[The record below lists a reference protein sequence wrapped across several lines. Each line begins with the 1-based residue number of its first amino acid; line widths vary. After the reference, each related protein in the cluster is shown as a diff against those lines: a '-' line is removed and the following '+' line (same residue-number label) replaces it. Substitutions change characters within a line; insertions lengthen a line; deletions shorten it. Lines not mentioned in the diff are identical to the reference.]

1 MISLDKIKKYGRIAG
16 IMVVTILAIIGITS
30 VGNCKRTTNNE
41 TDVIVLTDT
50 LYIRDTIR
58 IEKPV
63 PKFIKR
69 IDTLLVQ
76 TKDTIRLKD
85 TLYLA
90 LPREQKTYGDKNY
103 QAWIFGYRPE
113 LDSIHIFR
121 NTQQIITSTTI
132 QNKQKT
138 RRWGIGIQAGYG
150 LTKYQNIIKPTPY
163 IGVGLSYNLL
173 TF

>member
-1 MISLDKIKKYGRIAG
+1 MILLDQIKRYGRIAG
-16 IMVVTILAIIGITS
+16 IMVVSILAIIGITS

-76 TKDTIRLKD
+76 TKDTIRLND

-90 LPREQKTYGDKNY
+90 LPREQKTYKDKNY
-103 QAWIFGYRPE
+103 QAWISGYRPE

-132 QNKQKT
+132 QTKHKS

-150 LTKYQNIIKPTPY
+150 LTLHQNIIKPTPY

-173 TF
+173 RF

>member
-1 MISLDKIKKYGRIAG
+1 MISFDQIIKYGRIAG
-16 IMVVTILAIIGITS
+16 ILVVSLLAIIVITTI
-30 VGNCKRTTNNE
+30 GNCSRKAGI
-41 TDVIVLTDT
+41 DSKVIVQLDT

-58 IEKPV
+58 IEKPL
-63 PKFIKR
+63 PKIIKR
-69 IDTLLVQ
+69 IDTFLVK

-103 QAWIFGYRPE
+103 QAWISGYRPE

-132 QNKQKT
+132 QTKHKS

-150 LTKYQNIIKPTPY
+150 LTLHQNIIKPTPY

>member
-90 LPREQKTYGDKNY
+90 LPREQKTYRDKNY
-103 QAWIFGYRPE
+103 QAWISGYRPE

-132 QNKQKT
+132 QTKHKS

-150 LTKYQNIIKPTPY
+150 LTLQQNIIKPTPY

-173 TF
+173 RF

>member
-1 MISLDKIKKYGRIAG
+1 MISLDQIKRYGRIAG
-16 IMVVTILAIIGITS
+16 IMAVSILAIIGITS

-63 PKFIKR
+63 PKFIKK

-76 TKDTIRLKD
+76 TKDTIRLND

-90 LPREQKTYGDKNY
+90 LPREQKTYKDKNY
-103 QAWIFGYRPE
+103 QAWISGYRPE

-150 LTKYQNIIKPTPY
+150 LTMHHNIIKPTPY

>member
-1 MISLDKIKKYGRIAG
+1 MISLVQIKRYGKVAG
-16 IMVVTILAIIGITS
+16 VVAVSFLVLIGVSSIS
-30 VGNCKRTTNNE
+30 NCKRDTNSNPG
-41 TDVIVLTDT
+41 VVVQRDT
-50 LYIRDTIR
+50 LFIRDTIC

-63 PKFIKR
+63 PKMIKR
-69 IDTLLVQ
+69 IDTFLVR

-85 TLYLA
+85 TLYMA
-90 LPREQKTYGDKNY
+90 LPREQKTYKDKNY
-103 QAWIFGYRPE
+103 QAWISGYRPE

-132 QNKQKT
+132 QPKQSS

-150 LTKYQNIIKPTPY
+150 LTLHQNRIKPTPY

-173 TF
+173 VY

>member
-30 VGNCKRTTNNE
+30 VGNCKRNTINE

-90 LPREQKTYGDKNY
+90 LPREQKTYRDKNY
-103 QAWIFGYRPE
+103 QAWISGYRPE

-132 QNKQKT
+132 QTKHKS

-150 LTKYQNIIKPTPY
+150 LTLQQNIIKPTPY

-173 TF
+173 RF

>member
-1 MISLDKIKKYGRIAG
+1 MILLDQIKRYGRIAG
-16 IMVVTILAIIGITS
+16 IMVVSILAIIGITS

-90 LPREQKTYGDKNY
+90 LPREQKTYRDKNY
-103 QAWIFGYRPE
+103 QAWISGYRPE

-121 NTQQIITSTTI
+121 NTQQIITTTTI

-150 LTKYQNIIKPTPY
+150 LTLHQNIIKPTPY

-173 TF
+173 RF

>member
-16 IMVVTILAIIGITS
+16 IMVVTILAIVGITS
-30 VGNCKRTTNNE
+30 IGNCKRTTNNE

-63 PKFIKR
+63 PKFIKK

-90 LPREQKTYGDKNY
+90 LPREQKTYRDKNY
-103 QAWIFGYRPE
+103 QAWISGYRPE

-132 QNKQKT
+132 QTKHKS
-138 RRWGIGIQAGYG
+138 RRWGIGIHAGYG
-150 LTKYQNIIKPTPY
+150 LTLHQNIIKPTPY

-173 TF
+173 RF

>member
-1 MISLDKIKKYGRIAG
+1 MISFEKLVKYGRIAG
-16 IMVVTILAIIGITS
+16 IMAVSILAIVGITS
-30 VGNCKRTTNNE
+30 IGNCKRNTINE

-76 TKDTIRLKD
+76 TKDTIRLND

-90 LPREQKTYGDKNY
+90 LPREQKTYREKNY
-103 QAWIFGYRPE
+103 QAWISGYRPE

-150 LTKYQNIIKPTPY
+150 LTKHQNIIKPTPY
-163 IGVGLSYNLL
+163 IGIGLSYNLL
-173 TF
+173 IF

>member
-1 MISLDKIKKYGRIAG
+1 
-16 IMVVTILAIIGITS
+16 MVVTILAIVGITS

-76 TKDTIRLKD
+76 TKDTIRLND

-90 LPREQKTYGDKNY
+90 LPREQKTYRDKNY
-103 QAWIFGYRPE
+103 QAWISGYRPE
-113 LDSIHIFR
+113 LDSIHIFL
-121 NTQQIITSTTI
+121 NTQQILTSTTI
-132 QNKQKT
+132 QNKHKS

-150 LTKYQNIIKPTPY
+150 LTLQQNTLKPTQY
-163 IGVGLSYNLL
+163 IGVGVSYNLMS
-173 TF
+173 F

>member
-16 IMVVTILAIIGITS
+16 IMVVTILAIVGITS
-30 VGNCKRTTNNE
+30 IGNCKRNTINE
-41 TDVIVLTDT
+41 TDVIVLKDT

-76 TKDTIRLKD
+76 TKDTIRLND

-90 LPREQKTYGDKNY
+90 LPREQKTYKDKNY
-103 QAWIFGYRPE
+103 QAWISGYRPE

-132 QNKQKT
+132 QSKQKS
-138 RRWGIGIQAGYG
+138 RRLGIGIQAGYG
-150 LTKYQNIIKPTPY
+150 ITLHQNRIKPTPY

-173 TF
+173 VF

>member
-16 IMVVTILAIIGITS
+16 IMVVTILAIVGITS
-30 VGNCKRTTNNE
+30 IGNCKRNTINE
-41 TDVIVLTDT
+41 TDVIVLKDT

-76 TKDTIRLKD
+76 TKDTIRLND

-90 LPREQKTYGDKNY
+90 LPREQKTYKDKNY
-103 QAWIFGYRPE
+103 QAWISGYRPE

-132 QNKQKT
+132 QTKHKS

-150 LTKYQNIIKPTPY
+150 LTLQQNTLKPTQY
-163 IGVGLSYNLL
+163 IGVGVSYNLMS
-173 TF
+173 F

>member
-16 IMVVTILAIIGITS
+16 IMVVSILAIIGITS

-63 PKFIKR
+63 PKFIKK

-76 TKDTIRLKD
+76 TKDTIRLND

-90 LPREQKTYGDKNY
+90 LPREQKTYKDKNY
-103 QAWIFGYRPE
+103 QAWISGYRPE

-150 LTKYQNIIKPTPY
+150 LTMHHNIIKPTPY

>member
-1 MISLDKIKKYGRIAG
+1 MISLDKIKRYGRIAG
-16 IMVVTILAIIGITS
+16 IMVVTILAIVGITS
-30 VGNCKRTTNNE
+30 IGNCKRNTINE

-63 PKFIKR
+63 PKFIKK

-76 TKDTIRLKD
+76 TKDTIRLND

-90 LPREQKTYGDKNY
+90 LPREQKTYKDKNY
-103 QAWIFGYRPE
+103 QAWISGYRPE

-132 QNKQKT
+132 QPKHKS

-150 LTKYQNIIKPTPY
+150 LTLHQNIIKPTPY

-173 TF
+173 RF

>member
-30 VGNCKRTTNNE
+30 VGNCKRNTINE

-90 LPREQKTYGDKNY
+90 LPREQKTYRDKNY
-103 QAWIFGYRPE
+103 QAWISGYRPE

-150 LTKYQNIIKPTPY
+150 LTLQQNIIKPTPY

-173 TF
+173 RF